1 MQLVN
6 LSMGEKPA
14 IIREEMANAPYGAAG
29 VVTDGVLTKGIRV
42 NVGDLKFQG
51 W

>member
-1 MQLVN
+1 MQPVIP
-6 LSMGEKPA
+6 SRAEKPA
-14 IIREEMANAPYGAAG
+14 IIREEMANAPYETAG